1 MFYASFGQLFMENV
15 TLFHCIIL
23 ILAFL
28 YEFTANRTLNYKL
41 LFSFMIAT
49 IGTIIMFSN
58 PNYRKILFEGS
69 EYQQVSNNQGI
80 FSKFAEMISTSLP
93 YGVIFSQIIILSMI
107 NTIIYLLLRS
117 DRYLL
122 HFNNIKASYH
132 YDRIYHFTALL
143 FTILQSVFIK

>member
-1 MFYASFGQLFMENV
+1 MENV

-80 FSKFAEMISTSLP
+80 FFKICRNDIDITSIWCHFQSGYNFKYDCSAYYLST
-93 YGVIFSQIIILSMI
+93 
-107 NTIIYLLLRS
+107 
-117 DRYLL
+117 
-122 HFNNIKASYH
+122 A
-132 YDRIYHFTALL
+132 
-143 FTILQSVFIK
+143 

>member
-1 MFYASFGQLFMENV
+1 MENV

-107 NTIIYLLLRS
+107 AALIIYLLLRS
-117 DRYLL
+117 DRYVHLTIL
-122 HFNNIKASYH
+122 KR
-132 YDRIYHFTALL
+132 RIIMIGFITLPLYYLL
-143 FTILQSVFIK
+143 FYNQFLLNKIQILDWLVL